1 MKKGKTTMNAAY
13 LAPAIT
19 LFNEDGT
26 LDLVSQEK
34 LYNNLIE
41 NGVDGILVEGS
52 SSEFFAMPMDQRREM
67 AKFAIEAVDHRV
79 KLIIGTS
86 HMVADEIV
94 SFSNFCLDAGAD
106 AVMILPPYYFHFGAE
121 ALLQYYDRLAS
132 QIHGNIYIYN
142 FPTKPLA
149 AYMMEGQQELKDSL
163 EKQKDVTLTLYTR
176 YYHLSPVYFQADPYN
191 LSYNVTFGG
200 KSHKVEVAF
209 YSGMPSYLYGVYNSS
224 ATNKLQILLCEAAIW
239 VDRDLSNANPTN
251 YLSST
256 HTFYFLSK

>member
-1 MKKGKTTMNAAY
+1 MKSLKIITLQLAALLCVGCMLTSCLDDDDDNNNGFKYLTKTEQQQAFNQIAGYHKGYICWGTSPSNAKLDSAEVTLNAASDS
-13 LAPAIT
+13 T
-19 LFNEDGT
+19 
-26 LDLVSQEK
+26 
-34 LYNNLIE
+34 
-41 NGVDGILVEGS
+41 
-52 SSEFFAMPMDQRREM
+52 
-67 AKFAIEAVDHRV
+67 
-79 KLIIGTS
+79 
-86 HMVADEIV
+86 
-94 SFSNFCLDAGAD
+94 
-106 AVMILPPYYFHFGAE
+106 
-121 ALLQYYDRLAS
+121 
-132 QIHGNIYIYN
+132 IYIYN

-209 YSGMPSYLYGVYNSS
+209 YSGMPNYLYGVYNSS

-256 HTFYFLSK
+256 HNFYFLSK